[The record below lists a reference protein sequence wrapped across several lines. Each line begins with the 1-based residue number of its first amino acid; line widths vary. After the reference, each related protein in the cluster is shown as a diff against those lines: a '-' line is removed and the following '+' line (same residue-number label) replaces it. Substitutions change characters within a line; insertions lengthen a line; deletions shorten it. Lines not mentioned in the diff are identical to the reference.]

1 MTGAPPV
8 GGFTYSR
15 GCRHGSVQNALRPR
29 IVQLPEWSC
38 DRDSHYHWKE
48 MTLQSHGLEGRRK
61 GRRGGMGG
69 EEEREGRRNGR
80 GGGKG
85 GGGKGG
91 RGGGEGGGIRDC
103 LGRQRHVINTVSFP
117 CGLGMRHL
125 EPTCDIC
132 EVKVISFTL
141 VAPLVLRHL

>member
-1 MTGAPPV
+1 MTGVPPV

-69 EEEREGRRNGR
+69 EEEWEGRRKRRRGKRERRKRRIGR
-80 GGGKG
+80 RRR
-85 GGGKGG
+85 G
-91 RGGGEGGGIRDC
+91 RNKRL
-103 LGRQRHVINTVSFP
+103 LGRQLHVINTVSFP
-117 CGLGMRHL
+117 CGLGTRHL
-125 EPTCDIC
+125 EPIPMWSGNETPG
-132 EVKVISFTL
+132 T
-141 VAPLVLRHL
+141 HL